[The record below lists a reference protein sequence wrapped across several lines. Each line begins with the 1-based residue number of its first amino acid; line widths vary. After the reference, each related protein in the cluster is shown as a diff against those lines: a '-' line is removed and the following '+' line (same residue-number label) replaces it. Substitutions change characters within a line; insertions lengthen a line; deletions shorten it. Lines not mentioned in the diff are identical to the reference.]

1 MTKKKF
7 ESINIEGVIFD
18 LDGVITNTAT
28 IHMSAWKATFND
40 ILKNI
45 INIKFTNKDYYKY
58 IDGKPRLEGIITF
71 LKIKKIKYN
80 LRLIDLINKKK
91 NILFRKLINK
101 NDIKIYKDSINLIK
115 RLKKNN
121 KKIALASSSKNCR
134 YIIRRAGIYNLF
146 DYIIDGSD
154 LEKKKLKG
162 KPNPKIFLEA
172 IKNLNINKKKTAII
186 EDSASGM
193 KAAYKTN
200 VKFPIGISRKKND
213 VELKK
218 NGAKIVL
225 RTLNHLII
233 KK

>member
-7 ESINIEGVIFD
+7 KSINIEGVIFD

-91 NILFRKLINK
+91 KYSIQEINK
-101 NDIKIYKDSINLIK
+101 
-115 RLKKNN
+115 
-121 KKIALASSSKNCR
+121 
-134 YIIRRAGIYNLF
+134 
-146 DYIIDGSD
+146 
-154 LEKKKLKG
+154 
-162 KPNPKIFLEA
+162 
-172 IKNLNINKKKTAII
+172 
-186 EDSASGM
+186 
-193 KAAYKTN
+193 
-200 VKFPIGISRKKND
+200 
-213 VELKK
+213 
-218 NGAKIVL
+218 
-225 RTLNHLII
+225 
-233 KK
+233 